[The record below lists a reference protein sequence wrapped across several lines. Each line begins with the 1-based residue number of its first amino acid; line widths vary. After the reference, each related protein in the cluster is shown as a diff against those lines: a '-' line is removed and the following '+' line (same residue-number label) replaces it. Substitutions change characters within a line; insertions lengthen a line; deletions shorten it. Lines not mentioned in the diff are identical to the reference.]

1 LSSSSELST
10 AQVALLIARV
20 RRDERETVL
29 GELKAAQDALAS
41 SSASGVVIDTLMMKK
56 SMELLA
62 GEAASA
68 VRERN
73 RLIVQL
79 EALASEWS
87 TTLHTLG
94 VAERAAIE
102 AKSEAERESS
112 RYKSLEAVKESTIN
126 ALKTNLAKEI
136 SESDASIQALV
147 DAKNSALTREAAAV
161 RELQEAMKSFAR
173 EEEALKVSLLADGER
188 LAKEAASRAEQ
199 EVRIKHA
206 SLIKGAVEQ
215 FMRMKSRISREHG
228 KRSELQ
234 IKVQQLCGAIRTIAR
249 VRPTALQIEE
259 RSRRLD
265 AAKKDASVFNQFVGI
280 GAIVDTNLLGNSSS
294 ISSANGQQNHFSP
307 SETAQDVLSVME
319 MESELES
326 LIKEE
331 EGGGGGGGSGS
342 GRSVGKKALQSDI
355 SSPTPFLVTKSNGTI
370 KVSNRT
376 NIHHRHSSS
385 FSSKGA
391 LEFSLDDA
399 MGPLGSQSTLFE
411 CVQPL
416 VSAVAFGSTDGF
428 IFSAG
433 QVNSGKTYSLGM
445 SPRSFS
451 LDSEDDED
459 EGIAPRAIRSLIQLL
474 SSDSRRK
481 SVLVVSAFE
490 IVNDLIF
497 DLCTG
502 GTTNTTTTAND
513 QSPRKTNDN
522 SPRRGGGVDVGRE
535 SGLSLSETKSGE
547 VVITG
552 LSEWTFQMDGNGN
565 DDHERVSKDE
575 MFKLLRAAATRRRQ
589 GPTASAAAGTGKSSS
604 SIPYRPSLSHMIL
617 RIKVQHLNES
627 TDSRASSVFPE
638 STTLTIADLAG
649 AEKLGGGGGS
659 VNDARS
665 PRDAKNAN
673 EALASLEI
681 LFSAIRRGAKHI
693 PFRDSKLTF
702 CLKNELGGSAQVVC
716 LACVSNEE
724 ADAKL
729 IVNTLAFSEACRSTL
744 LKRGSLLASPRESP
758 RS

>member
-1 LSSSSELST
+1 
-10 AQVALLIARV
+10 
-20 RRDERETVL
+20 VL

-126 ALKTNLAKEI
+126 ALKSNLAKEI

-147 DAKNSALTREAAAV
+147 DAKNAALTREAAAV

-206 SLIKGAVEQ
+206 TLIKGAVEQ

-294 ISSANGQQNHFSP
+294 ISSANGQHNHFSP

-326 LIKEE
+326 LKKEE
-331 EGGGGGGGSGS
+331 EDGGRGGGGGGSGQ
-342 GRSVGKKALQSDI
+342 SVGKQILQSDV

-399 MGPLGSQSTLFE
+399 IGPLGSQSTLFE

-451 LDSEDDED
+451 IDSEDDED

-474 SSDSRRK
+474 SNDSRRK

-502 GTTNTTTTAND
+502 GITNTTSRAND
-513 QSPRKTNDN
+513 QSPRKANDQ
-522 SPRRGGGVDVGRE
+522 SPRRGGEGADVGRE
-535 SGLSLSETKSGE
+535 SGLNLSETKSGE

-552 LSEWTFQMDGNGN
+552 LSEWTFQMGGNGN
-565 DDHERVSKDE
+565 DNTERASKDE
-575 MFKLLRAAATRRRQ
+575 IFKLLRAAATRRRQ
-589 GPTASAAAGTGKSSS
+589 GTTTTTSAAAGTGKSSSS

-627 TDSRASSVFPE
+627 TDSRASSVIPE

-649 AEKLGGGGGS
+649 AEKLGGGGGGGS
-659 VNDARS
+659 ANDARS